1 LIQNF
6 PNWEKSQNCLQNI
19 ILNPEVINSR
29 YYQTV
34 WEDIIKLFLTSIEKA
49 LIGIMLPSGFFNTAR
64 HTCINSQIK
73 ECVGCSEESYYNCHI
88 NRIYTFED
96 DLWGKYQ
103 IYQQIGSQSPK
114 NDSFIDIYGYEQY
127 SNFDS
132 FIHKNNHMFT
142 ISQNDMCEDLNL
154 EHYYVHPN
162 FVEKKEMDNIDL
174 NVATKQSSEKKIK
187 SSNKIIVKE
196 KDQKN
201 KYKVPTLKDYNI
213 KFTKR
218 ENIDKKILRKF
229 RKYLKEKTKKKLH

>member
-19 ILNPEVINSR
+19 LLNPEVINSR

-162 FVEKKEMDNIDL
+162 FVEKKRNG
-174 NVATKQSSEKKIK
+174 
-187 SSNKIIVKE
+187 
-196 KDQKN
+196 
-201 KYKVPTLKDYNI
+201 
-213 KFTKR
+213 
-218 ENIDKKILRKF
+218 
-229 RKYLKEKTKKKLH
+229 